1 METVMIRHANMDVR
15 FQFITWTSL
24 TAAAVVIAGTTLF
37 AAEASA
43 VSARVKIACAK
54 DYLAHC
60 RQFAPGSAK
69 TRQCM
74 RDVGDDLS
82 PRCVKALVAEGEVS
96 AKEVAEHVAAKGD

>member
-1 METVMIRHANMDVR
+1 M
-15 FQFITWTSL
+15 L
-24 TAAAVVIAGTTLF
+24 TLAAGLCAT
-37 AAEASA
+37 EASA
-43 VSARVKIACAK
+43 FSARVKLACAK

-60 RQFAPGSAK
+60 RQFSPGSAQ

-96 AKEVAEHVAAKGD
+96 AKEVAEHIAAKNDE